1 MNISYRHTKI
11 VFTLGPAS
19 ESEERLEELIL
30 AGVDICRLN
39 MAHASHEW
47 TRESVRRVRKVCE
60 QVGRHI
66 AIMMDVKGPEIRT
79 GDLPEKIELKEG
91 ELFDFLV
98 SGTIEDSLEDGI
110 RGVTVN
116 YPKFAED
123 VKEGSTLLVDSG
135 LVRMKILEVR
145 PGDRVRCEVVIGG
158 PMGNRRHINL
168 PGTHISLP
176 ALTEKDRGDIA
187 LGIEEGI
194 DFFALS
200 FVREADDLDIL
211 RRHLAERGSQARII
225 AKIEDQTAISNLDSI
240 VIASDAVMVA
250 RGDLGI
256 ECPYEQL
263 PVIQRRAVNKCIEQ
277 KKPVII
283 ATHML
288 ESMIEAP
295 LPTRAEVS
303 DIANAVFEKADA
315 IMLSG
320 ETTTGNYP
328 AECVRVMD
336 RIARQIE
343 REMRHDPLSPNVHLK
358 TPKAQMLKASAQL
371 AQDLGAG
378 IVVYSRRG
386 YLAEVLS
393 ALRPSYSPIFVFTDE
408 ALLFKQMLLLRGVEP
423 FLMEFSD
430 ETEATI
436 QKSFT
441 RLKESRHRWAVPGD
455 WMVVIT
461 NLIVGE
467 RSIDSV
473 QMRQV
478 E

>member
-1 MNISYRHTKI
+1 
-11 VFTLGPAS
+11 
-19 ESEERLEELIL
+19 
-30 AGVDICRLN
+30 
-39 MAHASHEW
+39 
-47 TRESVRRVRKVCE
+47 
-60 QVGRHI
+60 
-66 AIMMDVKGPEIRT
+66 
-79 GDLPEKIELKEG
+79 
-91 ELFDFLV
+91 
-98 SGTIEDSLEDGI
+98 

-116 YPKFAED
+116 YPKFSRD
-123 VKEGSTLLVDSG
+123 VQPGATLLVDSG
-135 LVRMKILEVR
+135 LVRMKILEIMD
-145 PGDRVRCEVVIGG
+145 DRVRCEVMIPG

-168 PGTHISLP
+168 PGTKISLP
-176 ALTEKDRGDIA
+176 ALTEKDRGDID
-187 LGIEEGI
+187 LGVAEGC

-200 FVREADDLDIL
+200 FVREADDLDIM
-211 RRHLAERGSQARII
+211 RRYLAERGSQARII
-225 AKIEDQTAISNLDSI
+225 AKIEDQTAITNLDSI
-240 VIASDAVMVA
+240 IVAADALMVA

-288 ESMIEAP
+288 ESMIENP

-315 IMLSG
+315 VMLSG
-320 ETTTGNYP
+320 ETTTGKYP
-328 AECVRVMD
+328 VECVNVMD
-336 RIARQIE
+336 RISRQIE
-343 REMRHDPLSPNVHLK
+343 RELRNEPLSPNVLLK
-358 TPKAQMLKASAQL
+358 TPKARMLKASTQL
-371 AQDLGAG
+371 AEELRAG

-393 ALRPSYSPIFVFTDE
+393 ALRPGYSPIFLFTDE
-408 ALLFKQMLLLRGVEP
+408 PLLFRQMLLLRGVEP
-423 FLMEFSD
+423 FLMDFSD
-430 ETEATI
+430 DSEETI
-436 QKSFT
+436 QRSFE
-441 RLKESRHRWAVPGD
+441 RLKTSRHRWATPGD

-461 NLIVGE
+461 NVLAGN

>member
-11 VFTLGPAS
+11 VFTIGPAS
-19 ESEERLEELIL
+19 ESEERLEELIH
-30 AGVDICRLN
+30 AGVDVCRLN

-47 TRESVRRVRKVCE
+47 TREVVARVRKVCE
-60 QVGRHI
+60 RVGRHI

-79 GDLPEKIELKEG
+79 GDLPEKIELKAG
-91 ELFDFLV
+91 EIFDFLTQ
-98 SGTIEDSLEDGI
+98 GTIEDNLEEGI

-123 VKEGSTLLVDSG
+123 IVEGSTLLVDSG
-135 LVRMKILEVR
+135 LVRMKILKAMS
-145 PGDRVRCEVVIGG
+145 DRVRCEVIIPG

-168 PGTHISLP
+168 PGTHIHLP
-176 ALTEKDRGDIA
+176 ALTDKDRGDIQ
-187 LGIEEGI
+187 LGVEVGC

-211 RRHLAERGSQARII
+211 RRYLAEHGSQARII
-225 AKIEDQTAISNLDSI
+225 AKIEDQTAITNLDSI
-240 VIASDAVMVA
+240 VVATDAVMVA

-263 PVIQRRAVNKCIEQ
+263 PVIQRRAVQRCIEQ

-288 ESMIEAP
+288 ESMIENP

-303 DIANAVFEKADA
+303 DIANAIFEKADA

-343 REMRHDPLSPNVHLK
+343 REGRHDPISSNVQLK
-358 TPKAQMLKASAQL
+358 TPKAQMLKASVQL

-378 IVVYSRRG
+378 IVVFSRKG

-393 ALRPSYSPIFVFTDE
+393 ALRPGYSPIFCFTDE
-408 ALLFKQMLLLRGVEP
+408 PLLFRQLLLLRGVEP
-423 FLMEFSD
+423 FLMDFSD
-430 ETEATI
+430 HTEQTI
-436 QKSFT
+436 LNSFE
-441 RLKESRHRWAVPGD
+441 RLKNSRHRWAVPGD

-461 NLIVGE
+461 NVIVGE

>member
-11 VFTLGPAS
+11 VFTIGPAS
-19 ESEERLEELIL
+19 ETEERLEQLIL
-30 AGVDICRLN
+30 AGVDVCRLN

-47 TRESVRRVRKVCE
+47 TREVIRRVRSVCDR
-60 QVGRHI
+60 VDRHI

-79 GDLPEKIELKEG
+79 GDLPERIELKAG
-91 ELFDFLV
+91 EIFDFLV
-98 SGTIEDSLEDGI
+98 KGTIEDNLEPGI

-123 VKEGSTLLVDSG
+123 VKPGATLLVDSG
-135 LVRMKILEVR
+135 LVRMKILEITE
-145 PGDRVRCEVVIGG
+145 DRVRCEVVIPG

-176 ALTEKDRGDIA
+176 ALTEKDRNDIN
-187 LGIEEGI
+187 LGVEEGV
-194 DFFALS
+194 DFYALS

-211 RRHLAERGSQARII
+211 RRYLAERGSQARII
-225 AKIEDQTAISNLDSI
+225 AKIEDQTAITNLDSI
-240 VIASDAVMVA
+240 VVAADAVMVA

-263 PVIQRRAVNKCIEQ
+263 PVIQRRAVLKCIEQ
-277 KKPVII
+277 KTPVII

-288 ESMIEAP
+288 ESMIENP

-320 ETTTGNYP
+320 ETTTGSYP
-328 AECVRVMD
+328 VECVGVMD

-343 REMRHDPLSPNVHLK
+343 REIRHEPLSPNVQLK
-358 TPKAQMLKASAQL
+358 TPKAQMLKASVQL

-378 IVVYSRRG
+378 IIVYSRKG

-393 ALRPSYSPIFVFTDE
+393 ALRPGYSPIFCFTDE
-408 ALLFKQMLLLRGVEP
+408 QLLFKQMLLLRGVEP
-423 FLMEFSD
+423 FLMDFSD
-430 ETEATI
+430 NTEETI
-436 QKSFT
+436 LKSFE
-441 RLKESRHRWAVPGD
+441 RLKNSRHRWAVPGD

-461 NLIVGE
+461 NVIVGE

-478 E
+478 Q

>member
-11 VFTLGPAS
+11 VFTVGPAS

-30 AGVDICRLN
+30 AGVDVCRLN

-47 TRESVRRVRKVCE
+47 TREIIRRVRKVC
-60 QVGRHI
+60 QRINRHI

-79 GDLPEKIELKEG
+79 GDLPEKIELKAG
-91 ELFDFLV
+91 EIFDFLV
-98 SGTIEDSLEDGI
+98 KGNIEDNLEEGI

-116 YPKFAED
+116 YPKFGED
-123 VKEGSTLLVDSG
+123 VEAGGTLLVDSG
-135 LVRMKILEVR
+135 LVRMKILEIR
-145 PGDRVRCEVVIGG
+145 DDRVRCEVIIPG

-168 PGTHISLP
+168 PGAHISLP
-176 ALTEKDRGDIA
+176 ALTEKDRGDVR
-187 LGIEEGI
+187 LGVEEGV

-211 RRHLAERGSQARII
+211 RRYLAEHGSEARII

-240 VIASDAVMVA
+240 VVATDAVMVA

-263 PVIQRRAVNKCIEQ
+263 PVIQRRAVNRCIEQ

-288 ESMIEAP
+288 ESMIENP

-343 REMRHDPLSPNVHLK
+343 RELRHDPLSPNVQLK
-358 TPKAQMLKASAQL
+358 TPKARMLRASVQL

-378 IVVYSRRG
+378 IVVFSRKG
-386 YLAEVLS
+386 YLPEVLS
-393 ALRPSYSPIFVFTDE
+393 ALRPGYSPIFCFTDQS
-408 ALLFKQMLLLRGVEP
+408 LLFKQMLLLRGVEP
-423 FLMEFSD
+423 FLLEFSD
-430 ETEATI
+430 NTEETI
-436 QKSFT
+436 RNSFE
-441 RLKESRHRWAVPGD
+441 RLKSSRFRWAVPGD

-461 NLIVGE
+461 NVIVGE

>member
-19 ESEERLEELIL
+19 ESEERLEELIH
-30 AGVDICRLN
+30 ARVDVCRLN

-47 TRESVRRVRKVCE
+47 TRNSIRRVREVCE
-60 QVGRHI
+60 RVNRHI

-79 GDLPEKIELKEG
+79 GDLPEKIMLEAG
-91 ELFDFLV
+91 ERFDFLV
-98 SGTIEDSLEDGI
+98 KGNIFDNLEEGI

-116 YPKFAED
+116 YPKFVDD
-123 VKEGSTLLVDSG
+123 VSPGGTLLVDSG
-135 LVRMKILEVR
+135 LVRMKILEVLE
-145 PGDRVRCEVVIGG
+145 DRVRCEVVIPG

-168 PGTHISLP
+168 PGTQISLP
-176 ALTEKDRGDIA
+176 ALTDKDRADIA
-187 LGIEEGI
+187 LGVEEGV

-200 FVREADDLDIL
+200 FVREAEDLDIL
-211 RRHLAERGSQARII
+211 RRHLASLGSQARII

-240 VIASDAVMVA
+240 VTASDAVMVA

-263 PVIQRRAVNKCIEQ
+263 PVIQRRIVKKCIEQ

-288 ESMIEAP
+288 ESMIENP

-328 AECVRVMD
+328 AECVEVMD

-343 REMRHDPLSPNVHLK
+343 RELRNDPLMPEVQLK
-358 TPKAQMLKASAQL
+358 TPKAQMLKASTQL
-371 AQDLGAG
+371 AQDLNAG
-378 IVVYSRRG
+378 IIVFSRKG

-393 ALRPSYSPIFVFTDE
+393 ALRPGYSPIFCFTDE
-408 ALLFKQMLLLRGVEP
+408 PLLFKQMLLLRGVEP

-430 ETEATI
+430 NTETTI
-436 QKSFT
+436 LNSFE
-441 RLKESRHRWAVPGD
+441 RLKNSRFRWAAPGD

-461 NLIVGE
+461 NVIVGE

-478 E
+478 H